1 MEFRKLLLTLAKEK
15 QIGILISSHILS
27 DLDKMCSRMLFLK
40 NGEIIESQLNKDSLN
55 TQNIVLTVSN
65 PSTIILNIKEIKLI
79 DDVIIVDDD
88 KVSIT
93 LNKNNTFQFIEEMS
107 KKNIQYKGIEISN
120 DSTENLYKM
129 VYGRK

>member
-79 DDVIIVDDD
+79 DDVTIVDND